1 MTSMERVN
9 KAHEI
14 SKRAY
19 DAAMRELTQS
29 DELGI
34 MLAAMSK
41 CAAWLTAETMAAAY
55 LVDDE
60 LASRHATRAD
70 EEAVGR

>member
-1 MTSMERVN
+1 MAGMDRMN

-19 DAAMRELTQS
+19 DAAMRELSQS

-34 MLAAMSK
+34 MLAAISK
-41 CAAWLTAETMAAAY
+41 CAAWLAAEATAAAY
-55 LVDDE
+55 LRDSD
-60 LASRHATRAD
+60 LAIRKVTRAD
-70 EEAVGR
+70 AEVVDR